1 VLINQIPALTT
12 VKADKQTIYAGG
24 DRLEADM
31 QAIYEKILR
40 VAKDKRVT
48 YYSDIAPLAGLNMS
62 SEIDRIKMGQILDEI
77 SRSENLAGRPLLAAV
92 VILKKRENIPG
103 EGFFTFAKNLGL
115 YNGGDDLQYWAQEL
129 DRVHRYWS

>member
-1 VLINQIPALTT
+1 
-12 VKADKQTIYAGG
+12 
-24 DRLEADM
+24 M